1 MLKFAFFAGQFAL
14 SIVLFCF
21 YSLVFFFW
29 RVCLAIHWQL
39 VWKSR
44 RLASWWCPVWGRSR
58 WSALR
63 YVVHLILS
71 SLGRD
76 AIKLI
81 SINLIRPI
89 LITSWY
95 RLHLRHIHRLTWHH
109 IGEWWILSRSI
120 SSILPLVEV
129 LIYILVILPANLL
142 HILLIHPCFFF
153 GSLALIF
160 EILFPQLL

>member
-1 MLKFAFFAGQFAL
+1 MVKFAFLASQFTL
-14 SIVLFCF
+14 SAVLFCF
-21 YSLVFFFW
+21 NNLVFCFC
-29 RVCLAIHWQL
+29 RVCLAIHRQL
-39 VWKSR
+39 VWKR
-44 RLASWWCPVWGRSR
+44 KRWASWWGPIWGRPWR
-58 WSALR
+58 SALWH
-63 YVVHLILS
+63 VVHLTWS

>member
-1 MLKFAFFAGQFAL
+1 MLKFAFFAGQFTL

-21 YSLVFFFW
+21 YSLVFLFW

-58 WSALR
+58 WSAVW

-71 SLGRD
+71 SWGRD

-89 LITSWY
+89 LITSWS
-95 RLHLRHIHRLTWHH
+95 RLHLWHIQRLAWNH
-109 IGEWWILSRSI
+109 IGERWILPGRI
-120 SSILPLVEV
+120 GNILPLVKV
-129 LIYILVILPANLL
+129 LINILVILHANLL
-142 HILLIHPCFFF
+142 HILSHPCLFSR
-153 GSLALIF
+153 SLAPIF
-160 EILFPQLL
+160 EILFP